1 MDGGLENLQKIMQ
14 KREDGHLEFKEAKTQ
29 FDLNKLL
36 DYCVALANEKGGD
49 LVLGVTDKRPRRI
62 VGTKALGD
70 LQEAELTALRDRI
83 PNLRNIGVI
92 ERVGRGRGT
101 KHILSRRFYDF
112 LDKKGLYTR
121 RKGLNRETN
130 KALLLQ
136 HIDNYAQTGSQMK
149 ELKQVLPALSYSQVQ
164 SLLYELQKE
173 GKIRHTGRTK
183 SSRWYPVPEPK
194 NGSGT

>member
-149 ELKQVLPALSYSQVQ
+149 ELKQVLPAHSYS
-164 SLLYELQKE
+164 
-173 GKIRHTGRTK
+173 
-183 SSRWYPVPEPK
+183 
-194 NGSGT
+194 